1 MTLYKDRFKD
11 ASDFTFIMVGNIDSA
26 TMVPLIEKY
35 LGALPSIQ
43 RKESFRD
50 NHIDIQEGVI
60 RNIFHK
66 DLQTPKATVCIVYS
80 GTCDYT
86 LKNKLLISM
95 ISQLLTMKYT
105 ETVREEAGA
114 SYGVSVSESI
124 SKYPNVEATLQIYF
138 DTDPEKRAEMVELTD
153 KGIEEFIAN
162 GPNENDLQKVKEYMQ
177 KTYESNKKENGYWV
191 NILHSYYWE
200 KEDDYTGYDELVN
213 NITSSDLQEFAKM
226 FFNQKN
232 RIEVSMTSGDTK

>member
-1 MTLYKDRFKD
+1 
-11 ASDFTFIMVGNIDSA
+11 
-26 TMVPLIEKY
+26 
-35 LGALPSIQ
+35 
-43 RKESFRD
+43 
-50 NHIDIQEGVI
+50 
-60 RNIFHK
+60 
-66 DLQTPKATVCIVYS
+66 
-80 GTCDYT
+80 
-86 LKNKLLISM
+86 
-95 ISQLLTMKYT
+95 
-105 ETVREEAGA
+105 
-114 SYGVSVSESI
+114 
-124 SKYPNVEATLQIYF
+124 
-138 DTDPEKRAEMVELTD
+138 MVELTD

>member
-1 MTLYKDRFKD
+1 
-11 ASDFTFIMVGNIDSA
+11 
-26 TMVPLIEKY
+26 
-35 LGALPSIQ
+35 
-43 RKESFRD
+43 
-50 NHIDIQEGVI
+50 
-60 RNIFHK
+60 
-66 DLQTPKATVCIVYS
+66 
-80 GTCDYT
+80 
-86 LKNKLLISM
+86 M